1 MLWLSALILGLGGL
15 FLLIGRR
22 PQLASAGP
30 LVSLIKPVS
39 LVKRS
44 AKQ

>member
-15 FLLIGRR
+15 FLLLGRR
-22 PQLASAGP
+22 PQLAMTGP

-44 AKQ
+44 NKK